1 MSTFKVVKK
10 KEETKVEEIED
21 EEKEEETNKK
31 KEEASISRKR
41 MIKFMLIILGGTV
54 GLLLIL
60 FIISSFSPRHYTYTQ
75 VEEILKVAAQSYFK
89 DHPDNLPKSEQSA
102 VEIDS
107 TRLAAEGKMKNL
119 SEYLDDACT
128 GKVQVQ
134 KVETNYIYIPYLNC
148 GEAYSA
154 VEFYNKVVADN
165 PVVSKGYGLYSS
177 GGYYIFRGES
187 INNYVKLDNAL
198 WRIVKITPN
207 RNIVLVLNEGISAQS
222 WDDRYNEEKSYN
234 SGINQYSASRI
245 KEALTRIYTN
255 PSEVNRELILSDSD
269 KTKIVP
275 FSVCVGKRNTTSE
288 FKNNTEECKETIQN
302 QRLGL
307 LTVSDYLYA
316 SVDSNCKN
324 ATSKSCGNYNYLA
337 IKNNWWLAT
346 ADTGDTSSVY
356 SVSQFGNIESKIAAS
371 FSMIRPVITLNS
383 RVFYKEG
390 NGSENNPYVL
400 R

>member
-1 MSTFKVVKK
+1 MSNFKIVKK
-10 KEETKVEEIED
+10 KEETTTEVEE
-21 EEKEEETNKK
+21 EEEEEVSSKK
-31 KEEASISRKR
+31 KEEASISRKK
-41 MIKFMLIILGGTV
+41 MIRFMLIVFLGTV

-60 FIISSFSPRHYTYTQ
+60 FIISSLSPRHYTYTQ

-134 KVETNYIYIPYLNC
+134 KVDTNYVYIPYLNC

-154 VEFYNKVVADN
+154 VEFYNKVLADN

-177 GGYYIFRGES
+177 GGSYIFRGEK
-187 INNYVKLDNAL
+187 INNYVELDNAV
-198 WRIVKITPN
+198 WRIVKITSSHN
-207 RNIVLVLNEGISAQS
+207 VVLVLNGGITSQS
-222 WDDRYNEEKSYN
+222 WDDRYNEEKLYN

-245 KEALTRIYTN
+245 KEALEKIYVN
-255 PSEVNRELILSDSD
+255 PSEYNGELILSDSD
-269 KTKIVP
+269 KTKMISFP
-275 FSVCVGKRNTTSE
+275 VCVGKRLETSE
-288 FKNNTEECKETIQN
+288 SKNNSEECKEVLQN
-302 QRLGL
+302 QRMGL

-316 SVDSNCKN
+316 SVDPNCKN
-324 ATSKSCGNYNYLA
+324 TASKSCENYNYLA
-337 IKNNWWLAT
+337 NRANWWLAT
-346 ADTGDTSSVY
+346 ADAKDTTSVF
-356 SVSQFGNIESKIAAS
+356 SVSQLGDVESKSAAS

-383 RVFYKEG
+383 RVFYQSG
-390 NGSENNPYVL
+390 TGSEENPYKL